1 MIKKLLVP
9 DIGDFEKVEVIEILV
24 KSGDKISLNDPVITI
39 ESDKSS
45 VEIPSIFEGK
55 IETINVKIGDKV
67 SKDDL
72 VLTISTEDKNNEVQK
87 KAIIPK
93 DTENIIEEAEKTL
106 SVEKEVQE
114 KTLSIEKEKV
124 DKPIIIAEEKN
135 NLSSINSD
143 IDPIETRE
151 WIDSLSSVL
160 ENDGSNRAQ
169 FLIKQLI
176 EHSYR
181 QGSDLVLSRNTPY
194 INTIPPEKEF
204 KSPGDQNLERKIR
217 SLIRWNA
224 AAMVVRANKKFPEL
238 GGHIGTFASA
248 ATLYDVGM
256 NHFWRAKNNKF
267 GGDLI
272 YFQGHSAPGMYA
284 RAFLEGRLNE
294 KQLDSFRQ
302 EVKADGLSSYPH
314 PWLMPKF
321 WQFPTVSMGLG
332 PMLAIYQARFMKYLI
347 NRKLIEDQN
356 RKVWAFLG
364 DGEMD
369 EPESLGAIGLAAR
382 EKLDN
387 LIFVINCNLQ
397 RLDGPVRGNGKIIQE
412 LEGIFRGAGWNVIKV
427 IWGSYW
433 DQLLAKDKTGHL
445 IKIMNETVDGEYQAY
460 KARNGLYVREKFFGK
475 YPETLKL
482 VSNLSDKD
490 IWRLNRG
497 GHDPHKVYS
506 AYTEASQ
513 NKGSPTVI
521 IAKTIKG
528 YGMGKTGESV
538 NTTHQQKKMGIEDL
552 MYYRDRFDVP
562 LTNKQVEEIQ
572 YFRPKENSEEIK
584 YLKERRIKL
593 GGFIPERTTYAKPIK
608 APPKDIFDFLKE
620 STGKKEMSTTMALV
634 RLLTN
639 LLRDKNVSP
648 RLVPI
653 IPDEART
660 FGMEGFFKKIGIYA
674 HEGQKY
680 EPEDSENLFS
690 YREDKKGQVLQ
701 EGINEAGS
709 MSSWIAAGTAYSNH
723 DIEMIPIY
731 LFYSMF
737 GFQRTGDFNWAAGDS
752 QARGF
757 LIGATAGRTT
767 LAGEGLQHQ
776 DGHSHLLASTIP
788 NCISYDPTFAYE
800 LAVIFRDGLKRMHEK
815 KENVFYYITTMNENY
830 THPAMPKDKN
840 CEEGIL
846 KGMYKIKEYSKYNKT
861 KIQLMGS
868 GTILREVMKC
878 AEILQKDYQI
888 DSEVWSVT
896 SFSELSRDGVETE
909 RFNLLNPDKP
919 QKFSYVE
926 ECLGKK
932 EGPILAASDYIRTHS
947 DQIRPFIKKSFY
959 SLGTDG
965 FGRSDT
971 RENLRKFFEVDSEHL
986 VTYALS
992 ILAKEQLIPSKH
1004 VKDAIKKY
1012 NIDSDKPIPTKL

>member
-1 MIKKLLVP
+1 MTEKLLVP
-9 DIGDFEKVEVIEILV
+9 DIGDFENVEVIELLV
-24 KSGDKISLNDPVITI
+24 KEGQEIKKNDPVVTI

-45 VEIPSIFEGK
+45 VEIPSVFSGK
-55 IETINVKIGDKV
+55 IESIKVKVGDKV
-67 SKDDL
+67 SKGDL
-72 VLTISTEDKNNEVQK
+72 LLNIANSNQTSSSKDVPKN
-87 KAIIPK
+87 
-93 DTENIIEEAEKTL
+93 TENLIQEAEDSLKKNQELKTPTQKIKK
-106 SVEKEVQE
+106 VKPEIIQIVKEG
-114 KTLSIEKEKV
+114 
-124 DKPIIIAEEKN
+124 
-135 NLSSINSD
+135 D
-143 IDPIETRE
+143 IDPIETGE
-151 WIDSLSSVL
+151 WLESLSAVI
-160 ENDGSNRAQ
+160 EKDGNQRAHY
-169 FLIKQLI
+169 LIKELI
-176 EHSYR
+176 NKAYMKGANIPYT
-181 QGSDLVLSRNTPY
+181 QNTPY
-194 INTIPPEKEF
+194 INTIPAIEEK
-204 KSPGDQNLERKIR
+204 KSNGDQNIERRIR

-267 GGDLI
+267 GGDLV

-302 EVKADGLSSYPH
+302 EVNPGGLSSYPH

-332 PMLAIYQARFMKYLI
+332 PMLAIYQARYMKYLI
-347 NRKLIEDQN
+347 NRGLIKDEN
-356 RKVWAFLG
+356 RKVWSFLG

-387 LIFVINCNLQ
+387 LIFVVNCNLQ

-433 DQLLAKDKTGHL
+433 DPLLSNDKTGHL
-445 IKIMNETVDGEYQAY
+445 VKTMNETVDGEYQAM
-460 KARNGLYVREKFFGK
+460 KARDGAYVREKFFGK
-475 YPETLKL
+475 YKETKEL
-482 VSNLSDKD
+482 VSSLSDKD

-497 GHDPHKVYS
+497 GHDPHKVFA
-506 AYTEASQ
+506 AYDKASK
-513 NKGSPTVI
+513 NVGSPTVV

-528 YGMGKTGESV
+528 YGMGKSGESV
-538 NTTHQQKKMGIEDL
+538 NTTHQTKKLDVDDL

-562 LTNKQVEEIQ
+562 LTDKQVKNIEYYKPDQ
-572 YFRPKENSEEIK
+572 NSPEIK
-584 YLKERRIKL
+584 YIKERRIQL
-593 GGFIPERTTYAKPIK
+593 GGFIPERTSYAKPIK
-608 APPKDIFDFLKE
+608 APPKNIFDNMTE

-634 RLLTN
+634 RMLTN
-639 LLRDKNVSP
+639 LLRDKNVAP

-660 FGMEGFFKKIGIYA
+660 FGMEGFFQKIGIYA

-680 EPEDSENLFS
+680 EPEDSAQLSS
-690 YREDKKGQVLQ
+690 YREEKSGQVLE
-701 EGINEAGS
+701 EGITEAGA
-709 MSSWIAAGTAYSNH
+709 MSSWIAAGTSYTNH

-737 GFQRTGDFNWAAGDS
+737 GFQRIGDFAWAGADS
-752 QARGF
+752 QSRGF

-776 DGHSHLLASTIP
+776 DGHSHLLSSTIP
-788 NCISYDPTFAYE
+788 NCISYDPTFHYE
-800 LAVIFRDGLKRMHEK
+800 LAVIFREGLRRMHEK
-815 KENVFYYITTMNENY
+815 KENIFYYITTMNENY
-830 THPAMPKDKN
+830 PHPEIPRDRN

-846 KGMYKIKEYSKYNKT
+846 KGMYKIREFNKYKKT
-861 KIQLMGS
+861 KIQFLGS
-868 GTILREVMKC
+868 GTILREMIAG
-878 AEILQKDYQI
+878 AEILQKEYQI
-888 DSEVWSVT
+888 DSEIWSIT
-896 SFSELSRDGVETE
+896 SFNELRKDGLETE
-909 RFNLLNPDKP
+909 RYNLLNPDKK
-919 QKFSYVE
+919 QRKSFVE
-926 ECLGKK
+926 ECIGSA
-932 EGPILAASDYIRTHS
+932 EGPILAASDYMRMNS
-947 DQIRPFIKKSFY
+947 DQIRPYVNNKSFY

-971 RENLRKFFEVDSEHL
+971 RKNLRKFFEVDKEHI
-986 VTYALS
+986 VAYGLS
-992 ILAKEQLIPSKH
+992 ILAKEQLIASKH
-1004 VKDAIKKY
+1004 ATEAIKKY
-1012 NIDSDKPIPTKL
+1012 KIDPEKPMPTKI